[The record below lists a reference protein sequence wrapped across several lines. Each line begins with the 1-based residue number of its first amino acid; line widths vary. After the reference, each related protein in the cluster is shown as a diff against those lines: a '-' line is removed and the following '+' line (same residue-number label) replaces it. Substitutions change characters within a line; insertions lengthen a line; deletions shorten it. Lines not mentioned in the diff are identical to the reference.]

1 MKTGRLGG
9 RYCLIVGGT
18 SGIGLAAAHRF
29 LQEGATV
36 VITGQTPASTHE
48 ALEVLRDLGPVW
60 SLTADA
66 SDPAS
71 VDMAMHAAIPLL
83 NGRIDVLFH
92 VAGQSGR
99 RFGDGP
105 LHECTL
111 PGWDAVLVA
120 NARGTFLTNQ
130 AAVRQ
135 MLGQPR
141 DDNGLRGSVLNVG
154 SVIDEAP
161 SPDFFGTIAYAAS
174 KGAVRALTRAAAAR
188 YARDGIRFNLLI
200 PGLIDTPMS
209 ARAIGDPLIRT
220 YLASKQPLT
229 GQPGSATECAE
240 AALFL
245 CDPTSRFITGAE
257 LVIDG
262 GWSVSE
268 GQVPQATP
276 AEAALPAPAEV
287 GKVDRPALPCGND
300 EIAALEALPKP

>member
-1 MKTGRLGG
+1 VKTGRLAG
-9 RYCLIVGGT
+9 RNCLIVGGT
-18 SGIGLAAAHRF
+18 SGIGLAAARRF

-36 VITGQTPASTHE
+36 VVTGLTPSSTHE

-66 SDPAS
+66 SDPES
-71 VDMAMHAAIPLL
+71 VDKAMHAAIRLL
-83 NGRIDVLFH
+83 NDRIDVLFH

-99 RFGDGP
+99 RFGDGQ
-105 LHECTL
+105 LHECSL

-141 DDNGLRGSVLNVG
+141 DDNGLRGAVLNVG
-154 SVIDEAP
+154 TVIDEAP
-161 SPDFFGTIAYAAS
+161 SPDLFGTIAYAAS

-188 YARDGIRFNLLI
+188 YARDGIRFNLLV
-200 PGLIDTPMS
+200 PGLIDTPMAS
-209 ARAIGDPLIRT
+209 RALGEPLIRA
-220 YLASKQPLT
+220 YIASKQPLT

-245 CDPTSRFITGAE
+245 CDPSSRFITGAE

-268 GQVPQATP
+268 GQVPQPTP
-276 AEAALPAPAEV
+276 AQAGLPAPAAV
-287 GKVDRPALPCGND
+287 VTADRPALACGND
-300 EIAALEALPKP
+300 EIAALEAPSKP